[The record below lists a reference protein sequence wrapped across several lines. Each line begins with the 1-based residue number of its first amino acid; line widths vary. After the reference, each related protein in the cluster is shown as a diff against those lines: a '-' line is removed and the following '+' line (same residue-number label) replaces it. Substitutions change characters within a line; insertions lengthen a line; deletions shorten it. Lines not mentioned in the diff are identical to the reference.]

1 MLSSSRTKLF
11 QKLALSLSDLS
22 KCTRCVYDWYI
33 IPCRSVY
40 QILSFVFFF
49 FNVIYGIVMCF
60 LRVFGML
67 VFTIIMLFRMDRDVY
82 MRGLEGWDV
91 GTWASVR
98 LTVHRNTS
106 F

>member
-1 MLSSSRTKLF
+1 M
-11 QKLALSLSDLS
+11 D
-22 KCTRCVYDWYI
+22 DWYI

-60 LRVFGML
+60 LRVFGM
-67 VFTIIMLFRMDRDVY
+67 VIFTIVMLFRMDRDVY

-91 GTWASVR
+91 GTWTSVR
-98 LTVHRNTS
+98 LTVHYTFILSTRVGSVTRVLMVQIQ
-106 F
+106 

>member
-1 MLSSSRTKLF
+1 M
-11 QKLALSLSDLS
+11 
-22 KCTRCVYDWYI
+22 CTRCVDDWYI

-91 GTWASVR
+91 GTWTSVR
-98 LTVHRNTS
+98 LYVHS
-106 F
+106 HFEY